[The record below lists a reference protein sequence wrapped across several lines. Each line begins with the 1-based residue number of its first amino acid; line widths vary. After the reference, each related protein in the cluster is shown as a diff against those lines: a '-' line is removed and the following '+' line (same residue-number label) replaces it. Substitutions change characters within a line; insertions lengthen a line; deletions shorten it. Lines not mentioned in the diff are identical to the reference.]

1 MKRLAWCA
9 LIPIVALAAVRDD
22 YARQWTLTVHNDSAG
37 AYRVALDSEVYR
49 SAQLASLRDVDVINA
64 DGVSVPSALFAAG
77 QPLAQAP
84 RYIDLP
90 WFPLPAGK
98 AAQVQDIAVISERDS
113 DGSVRRVETR
123 VSGQTS
129 QNAST
134 TNAWLIDASHVREDF
149 VALVVAWPVT
159 DHAIDA
165 VYRVEGSD
173 DLRQWRVLQS
183 QASLLDL
190 MRDGQHLQQ
199 RRIPLNGSAKYLRLL
214 PITNG
219 AAGLVLTGVRGELA
233 RTAMALPWMWESLQ
247 GNERSEQGKTYY
259 TFELGGRFPIEL
271 ADVVRPGNS
280 ASEWTLQSRDADDA
294 SWQTRAGPWVAYQV
308 GAAQADRSAAQALG
322 APVRDRQW
330 RLSSRVPAGGV
341 PTLRLGYQP
350 EVMVFVA
357 QGRGPYA
364 LVAGSARAVRAE
376 APVPQLID
384 ALRARHG
391 SDWQPAS
398 ATLGGARMLA
408 GDAALTPA
416 PVQRDW
422 KAWLLWSIL
431 IGGALVVAGFAFSL
445 LRQPPAR

>member
-9 LIPIVALAAVRDD
+9 LIPLVALAAVRDD
-22 YARQWTLTVHNDSAG
+22 YARQWPLIVHDDSAG
-37 AYRVALDSEVYR
+37 AYRVALDREVYR
-49 SAQLASLRDVDVINA
+49 SAQLASLRDVDVVNA
-64 DGVSVPSALFAAG
+64 DGASVPSALFAAE
-77 QPLAQAP
+77 QPQAQAP

-98 AAQVQDIAVISERDS
+98 AARAQDIAVISERDP

-129 QNAST
+129 HAAST
-134 TNAWLIDASHVREDF
+134 TNAWLVDASHVREGI
-149 VALVVAWPVT
+149 VALVVAWPAAEN
-159 DHAIDA
+159 AIDA

-173 DLRQWRVLQS
+173 DLREWRVLQA

-190 MRDGQHLQQ
+190 VRDGQHLQQ
-199 RRIPLNGSAKYLRLL
+199 RRIPLDGTAKYLRLL
-214 PITNG
+214 PTADG
-219 AAGLVLTGVRGELA
+219 AAAPTLTGLRAELA
-233 RTAMALPWMWESLQ
+233 PIATGLPWLWESLAGHE
-247 GNERSEQGKTYY
+247 GNEQGRTYY
-259 TFELGGRFPIEL
+259 TYKLDGRFPIER

-308 GAAQADRSAAQALG
+308 GAALADRSAAQALG
-322 APVRDRQW
+322 GAIRDRQW
-330 RLSSRVPAGGV
+330 RLSSRVPAGSV
-341 PTLRLGYQP
+341 PTLRLGYRP

-364 LVAGSARAVRAE
+364 LIAGSARAVRAE

-384 ALRARHG
+384 ALRVRHG

-398 ATLGGARMLA
+398 ATIGAPSMLA

-422 KAWLLWSIL
+422 KAWLLWAIL
-431 IGGALVVAGFAFSL
+431 IGGALVVAGLALSL
-445 LRQPPAR
+445 LRNPAAR

>member
-9 LIPIVALAAVRDD
+9 LVPLVALAAVRDD
-22 YARQWTLTVHNDSAG
+22 YARQWPLIVPNDSAG
-37 AYRVALDSEVYR
+37 AYRVALDREVYH
-49 SAQLASLRDVDVINA
+49 SAQLVSLRDVDVVNA
-64 DGVSVPSALFAAG
+64 DGASVPSALFAAE

-98 AAQVQDIAVISERDS
+98 AAQAQDIAVISERDP

-129 QNAST
+129 EAAPT
-134 TNAWLIDASHVREDF
+134 TNAWLVDASHVREGI
-149 VALVVAWPVT
+149 VALVVAWPAA
-159 DHAIDA
+159 DHAIDT

-173 DLRQWRVLQS
+173 DLREWRVLQS

-199 RRIPLNGSAKYLRLL
+199 LRIPFDGTAKYLRLL
-214 PITNG
+214 PATND
-219 AAGLVLTGVRGELA
+219 AAALVLTGVRAELA
-233 RTAMALPWMWESLQ
+233 PTVTALPWLWESLP
-247 GNERSEQGKTYY
+247 GHERSEQGSTYY
-259 TFELGGRFPIEL
+259 TYKLDGRFPIER

-280 ASEWTLQSRDADDA
+280 ASEWTLQSRDTDDA
-294 SWQTRAGPWVAYQV
+294 PWQTRAGPWVAYQV
-308 GAAQADRSAAQALG
+308 GATQADRSAAQALG
-322 APVRDRQW
+322 GAIRDRQW

-341 PTLRLGYQP
+341 PILRLGYRP
-350 EVMVFVA
+350 EVIVFVA

-364 LVAGSARAVRAE
+364 VVAGSARATRAE

-398 ATLGGARMLA
+398 ATLGAPNMLA

-416 PVQRDW
+416 PLQRDW

-431 IGGALVVAGFAFSL
+431 IGGALVVAGLAVSL
-445 LRQPPAR
+445 LRKPAAR